1 MSSEADRAAE
11 KKRGIILI
19 TRRRAKVLEFYN
31 KGMTQ
36 AEMAAELG
44 VDQSTVS
51 RDIRTL
57 SKEARKDMSE
67 FFGKRVHL

>member
-1 MSSEADRAAE
+1 M
-11 KKRGIILI
+11 
-19 TRRRAKVLEFYN
+19 LEFYN
-31 KGMTQ
+31 KGMVQ
-36 AEMAAELG
+36 AEMAEALG

-67 FFGKRVHL
+67 FFSKRVHLECARLMTGVDGAIKMV